1 MSVLSALALFL
12 TAGAAA
18 ASRRAG
24 GQDDNSPSRDGRPSE
39 RPKRIAELEA
49 RVAELEDAIATANA
63 HARRDQELI
72 DLWRERALA
81 AIPGPQ
87 AAPQILLHQMAQAQN
102 AAAAQLVQYDHQA
115 QYHQAQ
121 QAQQVQYHQAQQRL
135 GQAMGLLGAQMI
147 DAELY
152 CNCVPSRSQVWAA
165 NG

>member
-1 MSVLSALALFL
+1 MSVASILAFMA
-12 TAGAAA
+12 AGAAFKTPLRDKA
-18 ASRRAG
+18 VE
-24 GQDDNSPSRDGRPSE
+24 SPTRTSYAKLKAE
-39 RPKRIAELEA
+39 IAELKAE
-49 RVAELEDAIATANA
+49 VAELEGKVGKFEDAIATANA

-81 AIPGPQ
+81 PSFGQ
-87 AAPQILLHQMAQAQN
+87 AAPQILLHQMAQAQQN
-102 AAAAQLVQYDHQA
+102 AAAGQLAQYHQA

-121 QAQQVQYHQAQQRL
+121 QNQALAQS
-135 GQAMGLLGAQMI
+135 MGLLGAQMI

>member
-12 TAGAAA
+12 TTGAAV
-18 ASRRAG
+18 ASPRVEEPGGRAG
-24 GQDDNSPSRDGRPSE
+24 GQDD
-39 RPKRIAELEA
+39 KRIAELEA

-102 AAAAQLVQYDHQA
+102 AAMQQQA

-121 QAQQVQYHQAQQRL
+121 QGL

-147 DAELY
+147 DAELT

-165 NG
+165 RG

>member
-12 TAGAAA
+12 TTGAAVA
-18 ASRRAG
+18 NPRVEQPGGRAG
-24 GQDDNSPSRDGRPSE
+24 GQDD
-39 RPKRIAELEA
+39 KRIAELEA

-81 AIPGPQ
+81 AIPGPPAGFGQ
-87 AAPQILLHQMAQAQN
+87 AAPQIALHHAAAAMQQQQN
-102 AAAAQLVQYDHQA
+102 AAQYA
-115 QYHQAQ
+115 QYQG
-121 QAQQVQYHQAQQRL
+121 L
-135 GQAMGLLGAQMI
+135 GLLGAQMI

>member
-12 TAGAAA
+12 TTGAAVA
-18 ASRRAG
+18 NPRVEEPGGRAG
-24 GQDDNSPSRDGRPSE
+24 GQDD
-39 RPKRIAELEA
+39 KRIAELEA

-102 AAAAQLVQYDHQA
+102 AAAAQLA
-115 QYHQAQ
+115 QNPQAQ
-121 QAQQVQYHQAQQRL
+121 QNQGAQAI
-135 GQAMGLLGAQMI
+135 GLLGAQMI

>member
-12 TAGAAA
+12 TTGAAVA
-18 ASRRAG
+18 NPRVEEPGGRAG
-24 GQDDNSPSRDGRPSE
+24 GQDD
-39 RPKRIAELEA
+39 KRIAELEA

-63 HARRDQELI
+63 HARRDQELL

-81 AIPGPQ
+81 AIPGPP

-102 AAAAQLVQYDHQA
+102 AAAIQQQNAA
-115 QYHQAQ
+115 NAQAQ
-121 QAQQVQYHQAQQRL
+121 QNQGLA
-135 GQAMGLLGAQMI
+135 QAMGLLGAQMI

>member
-12 TAGAAA
+12 TTGAAVA
-18 ASRRAG
+18 NPRVEEPGGRAG
-24 GQDDNSPSRDGRPSE
+24 GQDD
-39 RPKRIAELEA
+39 KRVAELEA

-102 AAAAQLVQYDHQA
+102 AAAAQLA
-115 QYHQAQ
+115 QNAAAAQLAQNPQAQ
-121 QAQQVQYHQAQQRL
+121 QNQGRAQAI
-135 GQAMGLLGAQMI
+135 GLLGAQMI

>member
-1 MSVLSALALFL
+1 ML
-12 TAGAAA
+12 
-18 ASRRAG
+18 
-24 GQDDNSPSRDGRPSE
+24 DPS
-39 RPKRIAELEA
+39 
-49 RVAELEDAIATANA
+49 
-63 HARRDQELI
+63 
-72 DLWRERALA
+72 LA

-87 AAPQILLHQMAQAQN
+87 AAPQILLHQMAQAQS
-102 AAAAQLVQYDHQA
+102 AAAAQLVQYDP

-121 QAQQVQYHQAQQRL
+121 QAQQVQCHQAQQGL